1 MDTPFIGMIV
11 MFGLNF
17 QPRGWAFCNGQL
29 VSIVDNS
36 ALFALLG
43 TTYGGDGQN
52 TFALPDMRGRVPI
65 HQGQGP
71 GLSSHIIGDQSGIE
85 SVTLITTQIPAH
97 THILTGVTEAGST
110 AVPTNAMPAH
120 TGALDKEYGV
130 PDTLTAMR
138 ANAISST
145 GGNQPHA
152 NIQPYLVIN
161 YCIAMEGI
169 FPSRN

>member
-29 VSIVDNS
+29 VSIGDNS

-65 HQGQGP
+65 HQGQGS
-71 GLSSHIIGDQSGIE
+71 GLSSRTIGEQSGVE
-85 SVTLITTQIPAH
+85 SVTLLATQIPAH
-97 THILTGVTEAGST
+97 THNLVGITEAGST
-110 AVPTNAMPAH
+110 AVPTGAMLANA
-120 TGALDKEYGV
+120 GALDKEYGT
-130 PDTLTAMR
+130 PGTLTSMNAQ
-138 ANAISST
+138 AISSN
-145 GGNQPHA
+145 GGSQPHA
-152 NIQPYLVIN
+152 NMQPYLVIN
-161 YCIAMEGI
+161 YCIALEGI